1 MTNTN
6 TLGSLATPIQR
17 PGYGLPMTPV
27 KNRVVIKHDA
37 VTGKVALLYNND
49 VDENKSVEVK
59 QVGFIPLTIPHH
71 LVHSEKDTT
80 KRIDTSL
87 SYSYIFDLYQYN
99 SSHRS
104 FGLKTPTEAYE
115 ELDTRDVYRVFGFI
129 ISING
134 ESINESK
141 SEIVQAYNGQLI
153 PCFIDLKYKKF
164 NKLLDAGR
172 LAGVDYNGRPIV
184 EGNSVTL
191 TSNNSDAVRYPD
203 DKYYYPDFKV
213 DKLEGKN
220 QEGLRKY
227 AQNYLSVLKDYI
239 DKIKKN
245 DEFLEKL
252 YIEGLT
258 KPGTV
263 NTLRELGITDIDS
276 LERTIETYGNNPIE
290 RFAQLRKMV
299 DERLGHVQNNNNVE
313 VKVEQATPQLSPE
326 LLSLIQQ
333 QIGQQKAAVGDVN
346 NFNNAQQNVMNQT
359 NNNGMSFPWS

>member
-49 VDENKSVEVK
+49 VDENKSVEVR

-71 LVHSEKDTT
+71 LVHSEKDSA

-99 SSHRS
+99 SNHRS

-129 ISING
+129 TSIDG

-141 SEIVQAYNGQLI
+141 SEIVQAYKGQLI
-153 PCFIDLKYKKF
+153 PCFI
-164 NKLLDAGR
+164 
-172 LAGVDYNGRPIV
+172 

-213 DKLEGKN
+213 NKLEGKN

-346 NFNNAQQNVMNQT
+346 NFNNAQQNVMNQS